1 MAVAR
6 PATIALWLLGMPPVS
21 ASTRRFSL
29 CCRTEVRVTF
39 ATWQIVQATIG
50 ASRYFNPSIVRRG
63 RPPWLSG
70 TPGELRP
77 APRRGRSS
85 PGVPESQGGRPL
97 RTIEGLKYLLA
108 PIVAWTICQVAK
120 VTLTSVRQHRLN
132 LRVLAE
138 TGGMPSSHS
147 AIVAGLATAIGK
159 YAGVTSPQFAIA
171 LIFSFVVMYD
181 AAGLRRAAGRQ
192 AAVLNRLVEDLVHMR
207 GVQEPVLRELL
218 GHTPFEVLVGAAIGI
233 GVGLIL

>member
-1 MAVAR
+1 
-6 PATIALWLLGMPPVS
+6 
-21 ASTRRFSL
+21 
-29 CCRTEVRVTF
+29 
-39 ATWQIVQATIG
+39 
-50 ASRYFNPSIVRRG
+50 
-63 RPPWLSG
+63 
-70 TPGELRP
+70 
-77 APRRGRSS
+77 
-85 PGVPESQGGRPL
+85 
-97 RTIEGLKYLLA
+97 LKYLLA

-147 AIVAGLATAIGK
+147 AIVAGLATAVMGLTTGIGK
-159 YAGVTSPQFAIA
+159 HAGITSPEFAIA

-233 GVGLIL
+233 GVGLLL